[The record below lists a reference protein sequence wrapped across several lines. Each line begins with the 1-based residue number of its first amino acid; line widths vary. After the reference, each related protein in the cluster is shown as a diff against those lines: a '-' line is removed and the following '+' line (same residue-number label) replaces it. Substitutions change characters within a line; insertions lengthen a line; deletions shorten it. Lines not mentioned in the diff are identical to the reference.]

1 MKNAHASSIKGLSI
15 AVIILSALGILAA
28 VLLMVF
34 SGVLSAIIMNEGPE
48 LMNDMRSEYGGSSM
62 YFNDIDPDD
71 AFFVSA
77 IMMLLGGGL
86 SVWLL
91 ICCVGGLI
99 AGILGVMHAA
109 NPPKLGLVMGWA
121 IAGTILSFLGGS
133 VIDDLGRILC
143 ISSGVILLLAVH
155 AVAQTL
161 ERLANGISQLGQI
174 LGTKDK
180 QDHNQNDDQLR
191 NANASQK
198 GNPHHILQSL
208 RACIARIASARL
220 SRIAP

>member
-34 SGVLSAIIMNEGPE
+34 SGVLSAIIMNEGPD
-48 LMNDMRSEYGGSSM
+48 LMNGMRYEYGSSSM
-62 YFNDIDPDD
+62 YLNDIDSDD

-109 NPPKLGLVMGWA
+109 NPPKL
-121 IAGTILSFLGGS
+121 
-133 VIDDLGRILC
+133 
-143 ISSGVILLLAVH
+143 
-155 AVAQTL
+155 
-161 ERLANGISQLGQI
+161 
-174 LGTKDK
+174 
-180 QDHNQNDDQLR
+180 
-191 NANASQK
+191 
-198 GNPHHILQSL
+198 
-208 RACIARIASARL
+208 RACHGL
-220 SRIAP
+220 GYSRYHFKFPWRKRHRGCLAHHRCRFR